1 MRYLNLAN
9 LSYLAKLFNDMTDSR
24 QFTLDLLDWFKAFG
38 RHDLPWRQD
47 FDPYKV
53 WVSEIMLQQTQV
65 PRVAEYFY
73 PRFLQQFPTLPDFA
87 GSSWEEVYP
96 FWRGLGFY
104 RRGKNMLKTAQIV
117 QERYAGVFPSDFE
130 ALVKLPGVGTY
141 TACAILSFAFDKP
154 FAAVDTNI
162 FKIIGVLWPSEK
174 PEVVALRLLE
184 FSDSPRDW
192 NGAMMDLGTVLRS
205 GQKIE
210 GNLGRYFPEEVAM
223 QFLPN
228 RKKLEG
234 KEKILRKKSNNRR
247 IEVGIGCIWKDGKYL
262 IQTRPSNK
270 SFPGYW
276 EFPGGKREKGE
287 DFRGCV
293 KREIIEEIGVEV
305 SVRPHFFEEIHHFDT
320 VDLVLRFHR
329 CQIQSGEPQ
338 SQENQELK
346 WVRPG
351 DFASIQFLET
361 NKNAL
366 ELLRRI
372 KI

>member
-1 MRYLNLAN
+1 
-9 LSYLAKLFNDMTDSR
+9 MTDYR

-47 FDPYKV
+47 FDPYRV

-65 PRVAEYFY
+65 PRVAEHFY
-73 PRFLQQFPTLPDFA
+73 PRFLERFPTLNDFA
-87 GSSWEEVYP
+87 NSSWEEVYP

-117 QERYAGVFPSDFE
+117 QDKYDGNFPDNFDS
-130 ALVKLPGVGTY
+130 LIKLPGVGAY
-141 TACAILSFAFDKP
+141 TASAILSFAFDKP

-162 FKIIGVLWPSEK
+162 SKIIGVLWASEK
-174 PEVVALRLLE
+174 PEKVAQRLID
-184 FSDSPRDW
+184 FADSPRNW
-192 NGAMMDLGTVLRS
+192 NGAMMDLGTALRS
-205 GQKIE
+205 GVKIE
-210 GNLGRYFPEEVAM
+210 GNLGKYFPEEVAK
-223 QFLPN
+223 QFLPT
-228 RKKLEG
+228 RKKIEP
-234 KEKILRKKSNNRR
+234 KPKKVKPKSKNRR

-287 DFRGCV
+287 DFRACV
-293 KREIIEEIGVEV
+293 KRELIEEIGVEV
-305 SVRPHFFEEIHHFDT
+305 SVRPHFFEEIHHFDY

-329 CQIQSGEPQ
+329 CQIQSGDLRARED
-338 SQENQELK
+338 QELK
-346 WVRPG
+346 WARPD
-351 DFASIQFLET
+351 DFDSIQFLDT

-366 ELLRRI
+366 ERLKRI
-372 KI
+372 KL